1 MVTLLWMGVSLL
13 LLAQV
18 GGALRNCHPG
28 CRCEV
33 ESFGLFD
40 SFSLTRVDCSGL
52 GLGEAARPVP
62 IPLDTAH
69 LDLSSNAIRSLS
81 AALLSGPGYT
91 TLVSLD
97 LSYNLIGAADADAF
111 SRLRY
116 LETLDLSNNAL
127 ESLRD
132 GCFSGLPLTEVD
144 LSGNRLAEL
153 RLAVFSAKGQGGRPL
168 SVDASGNQLTAVTR
182 GAGGGAPELQSLTLA
197 GNRLSAV
204 PDALRGTGLRYLNL
218 DANPVAEFG
227 EGAFAG
233 LGELTHLSL
242 AGLEELRAVRP
253 GAFRGL
259 PNLQVLDLSGAPR
272 LTELDPEV
280 FGGLG
285 ALQELN
291 LSRSGVASLPESILS
306 HLPSLRSVTLG
317 ADVHCWKT
325 QRQGQ
330 FHRQLG
336 QAKSDQVLTCNVAA
350 PAAVVL

>member
-1 MVTLLWMGVSLL
+1 MVPAQRTFSALPFIFQGRHGDPPVDGRVPAAAGAGGRGLAELPPGLPLRGGELWPVRQLQPDQGGLLRAG
-13 LLAQV
+13 
-18 GGALRNCHPG
+18 P
-28 CRCEV
+28 
-33 ESFGLFD
+33 
-40 SFSLTRVDCSGL
+40 
-52 GLGEAARPVP
+52 GEAARPVP

-197 GNRLSAV
+197 G
-204 PDALRGTGLRYLNL
+204 TG
-218 DANPVAEFG
+218 
-227 EGAFAG
+227 
-233 LGELTHLSL
+233 
-242 AGLEELRAVRP
+242 
-253 GAFRGL
+253 
-259 PNLQVLDLSGAPR
+259 
-272 LTELDPEV
+272 
-280 FGGLG
+280 
-285 ALQELN
+285 
-291 LSRSGVASLPESILS
+291 
-306 HLPSLRSVTLG
+306 
-317 ADVHCWKT
+317 
-325 QRQGQ
+325 
-330 FHRQLG
+330 
-336 QAKSDQVLTCNVAA
+336 
-350 PAAVVL
+350 